1 MGDIYS
7 AVERLRDNED
17 ACNPGCSPHICK
29 SGFRTASKEQINYP
43 RERSNDMK
51 KEKEMRKAAILSYLE
66 AVNRPVSIGKLAVI
80 DPKFDPDDFKI
91 EDIEDLL
98 TELKHEGNV
107 AFVASSPDPLVILL
121 KR

>member
-7 AVERLRDNED
+7 GAVRLRDNED
-17 ACNPGCSPHICK
+17 ACNPGCSSHK
-29 SGFRTASKEQINYP
+29 
-43 RERSNDMK
+43 RSNNMT

-66 AVNRPVSIGKLAVI
+66 AVNSPVTIGKLAVI
-80 DPKFDPDDFKI
+80 DPKFDPDDFKL

-98 TELKHEGNV
+98 THLAHEGNV
-107 AFVASSPDPLVILL
+107 AVLASSPDPLVILL